1 MVNENINKMKRET
14 TILENI
20 FANETLDKG
29 LIYQIYRELTQ
40 IHTRKTNN
48 PIKKWAKNMNRHF
61 FKQDIQRT
69 QRHMKRFSASL
80 AVREMQ
86 NENDSWTWTTV

>member
-48 PIKKWAKNMNRHF
+48 PIKIWAKDMNRHF
-61 FKQDIQRT
+61 SKEDIQRV
-69 QRHMKRFSASL
+69 QKHMKG
-80 AVREMQ
+80 
-86 NENDSWTWTTV
+86 